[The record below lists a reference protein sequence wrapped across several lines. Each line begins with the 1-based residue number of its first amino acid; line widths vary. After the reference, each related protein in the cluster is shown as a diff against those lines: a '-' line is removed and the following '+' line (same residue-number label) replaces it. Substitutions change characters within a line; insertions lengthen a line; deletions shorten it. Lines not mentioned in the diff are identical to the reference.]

1 MGTRIAAH
9 EATIKTAS
17 VEIRALTV
25 SGRQVT
31 LSVFRQLQEEQVVD
45 QESLTLK
52 GPVWGKVN
60 YFWGD
65 DARRTDDPLH
75 VVWQK
80 GDELRRALIPCDIS
94 GFSYWS
100 KVRAMIDQSFAAA
113 SLLAIAE
120 GQDSPDELEGRSQYG
135 PPRFSAT
142 IEGYRTWCEFG
153 YSGSIPAAIST
164 IANYRQDPPTVQ
176 ENPFWR
182 GGYDKAV
189 ALLRAE
195 AKQAYG
201 VESFDDATKQAFTA
215 ARQLN
220 NSKATW
226 ATLRTSLGD
235 LDQLFIA
242 T

>member
-60 YFWGD
+60 YLWGG
-65 DARRTDDPLH
+65 DAKRTDDPLH
-75 VVWQK
+75 MVWQK
-80 GDELRRALIPCDIS
+80 GDELRRAIIPRDIDS
-94 GFSYWS
+94 FSYWS
-100 KVRAMIDQSFAAA
+100 EARKAIDEYFRAA
-113 SLLAIAE
+113 SLLSIVE
-120 GQDSPDELEGRSQYG
+120 GRYSPDELGGQN
-135 PPRFSAT
+135 RFSAT
-142 IEGYRTWCEFG
+142 IEGYWVSCEFG
-153 YSGSIPAAIST
+153 YSGDVPQAIST
-164 IANYRQDPPTVQ
+164 IAIYRRYAPTAQ
-176 ENPFWR
+176 ETPSR
-182 GGYDKAV
+182 REEYGKAV
-189 ALLRAE
+189 AILRAN
-195 AKQAYG
+195 AKQVYE
-201 VESFDDATKQAFTA
+201 VESFDDAMEQAITV

-220 NSKATW
+220 EAKATW
-226 ATLRTSLGD
+226 ATLRKSLGE

>member
-65 DARRTDDPLH
+65 DAKRTDDPLH

-80 GDELRRALIPCDIS
+80 GDELRRAIIPCDIG
-94 GFSYWS
+94 GFSYWP
-100 KVRAMIDQSFAAA
+100 KARAMIDEYFTGA
-113 SLLAIAE
+113 SLLAVVE
-120 GQDSPDELEGRSQYG
+120 GQYSPDELKGRA
-135 PPRFSAT
+135 RFSAM
-142 IEGYRTWCEFG
+142 IEGYRTWCEFDYPG
-153 YSGSIPAAIST
+153 GIPAAIST
-164 IANYRQDPPTVQ
+164 IASYRQNPPTEQ
-176 ENPFWR
+176 EPSSR
-182 GGYDKAV
+182 TKIYDKAV
-189 ALLRAE
+189 ALLRSN

-201 VESFDDATKQAFTA
+201 VESFDDAKEQAIA
-215 ARQLN
+215 AAKQLN
-220 NSKATW
+220 EAKATW